1 MLEGYANE
9 ESLRELASE
18 VNDFWCCGGS
28 IDRIDAPQSMQDV
41 ILFLR
46 EYVSTRRPC
55 IIRNAFP
62 HDDDRIPNIL
72 TLDDILLHNNNNNHD
87 CTIVVDVTPDGHGDC
102 IHHVKDTTTMDC
114 NKKMFVKPM
123 QVSMT
128 ITQFTESLR
137 NGRNKQQLLTNN
149 HYYDSIETTIFPI
162 MEQQQQPQKMTSKSE
177 EEEEIRREEQPWN
190 IHNNDDAVLY
200 YSRQNDCLRNELQE
214 LIPSYMYPSSFSWAE
229 LAFGTGPPDAINIWI
244 GDERAV
250 SSMHKDPYE
259 NLFYVWSGEK
269 IFTLCP
275 PSDILFLQ
283 ENKYPSATFH
293 YNYNNNNHPNT
304 TTTNN
309 QTQNQQSSSSYSWY
323 VKPDYDSDNDD
334 DDDNQEG
341 NLDHPK
347 NTNCLVQWIETD
359 VEGILSSPRNHCEPE
374 TNVDN
379 NNTSPLSSSIIS
391 NYINPIRVSVKQGEM
406 LYLPSLWLHRVTQT
420 CETIG
425 INYWYDMK
433 FEGPNWTLFQFLQ
446 QIKLKHKV

>member
-1 MLEGYANE
+1 MLEGYAND

-18 VNDFWCCGGS
+18 VNDFWCDGS
-28 IDRIDAPQSMQDV
+28 IDTIDAPQSMQDV
-41 ILFLR
+41 VVFLR

-62 HDDDRIPNIL
+62 PNDENDSHRSIL
-72 TLDDILLHNNNNNHD
+72 TLDDILHNNDNNNNKNKND
-87 CTIVVDVTPDGHGDC
+87 CMIVVDVTPDGHGDC
-102 IHHVKDTTTMDC
+102 IRHVKDTTTTTTDC
-114 NKKMFVKPM
+114 TKKMFVKPM

-128 ITQFTESLR
+128 ISQFTESLR
-137 NGRNKQQLLTNN
+137 NGRNKQQQQQLLTN
-149 HYYDSIETTIFPI
+149 HFDPIESTIFPI
-162 MEQQQQPQKMTSKSE
+162 MEQQQQQQKMTSKN
-177 EEEEIRREEQPWN
+177 EEEEIRRMEQEWN
-190 IHNNDDAVLY
+190 NDAVLY

-293 YNYNNNNHPNT
+293 CNNNNHQ
-304 TTTNN
+304 NN
-309 QTQNQQSSSSYSWY
+309 NNNNSQNHDQHSSSFSWS
-323 VKPDYDSDNDD
+323 VKPDYNSDNDD
-334 DDDNQEG
+334 QEG
-341 NLDHPK
+341 NLDLPK
-347 NTNCLVQWIETD
+347 KTNCLVQWIETD
-359 VEGILSSPRNHCEPE
+359 VERILSPTSNCQPE
-374 TNVDN
+374 TNVD
-379 NNTSPLSSSIIS
+379 TSSLSSSIIS

-446 QIKLKHKV
+446 QIKLKQKV